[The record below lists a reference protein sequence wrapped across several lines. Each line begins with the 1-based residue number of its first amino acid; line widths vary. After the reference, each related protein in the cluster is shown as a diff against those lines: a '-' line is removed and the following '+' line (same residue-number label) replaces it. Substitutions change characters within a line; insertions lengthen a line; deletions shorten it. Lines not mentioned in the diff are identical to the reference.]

1 MDSRTKKQL
10 ARAERI
16 YGERR
21 TALVEALTAHGIGSW
36 GRSGLNVWIPVDEEA
51 TVVAAMLAAGYAVAG
66 GERFRLASG
75 PGVRVTT
82 ATLQPA
88 EAPEV
93 AALVARAVT
102 GRRRTYSA

>member
-51 TVVAAMLAAGYAVAG
+51 TVVAVMLAAGYAVAG

-93 AALVARAVT
+93 AAVVARAVT